1 MAEQLYDRSSRGCA
15 VGHLDSGLRTAILA
29 EAEGE
34 LLGDVTATAVC
45 CVETR
50 SVPRRRT
57 GVGRLLGGRP
67 LPETLTAAVVLPRHL
82 LVAVAVGH
90 TGSVTAHS
98 ARLDGI
104 TVTDVDPRWAHDTGV
119 SVFARWSHQSEAGSL
134 HLALGGDP
142 DGESFRESLRRA
154 VEAAKSG

>member
-29 EAEGE
+29 EAESE
-34 LLGDVTATAVC
+34 LLGDVAAAAVC

-57 GVGRLLGGRP
+57 GLGRLLGGRA
-67 LPETLTAAVVLPRHL
+67 LPETLTAAVLLPRHL
-82 LVAVAVGH
+82 LVAVTYSG
-90 TGSVTAHS
+90 GVTAHS
-98 ARLDGI
+98 ARLGEI
-104 TVTDVDPRWAHDTGV
+104 TVTDVDPHWARDSGV
-119 SVFARWSHQSEAGSL
+119 SVLARWSHQSEAGSL
-134 HLALGGDP
+134 HLALGDDP
-142 DGESFRESLRRA
+142 AGASFRENLRRA